1 MRHYSERSPRRLLRA
16 YGHRASLSALERAA
30 RVGIPVAC
38 PQVAAAVARLLR
50 RRSAFAAITQDE
62 AAEITA
68 RLLEKEP
75 GAFLAGLEQ
84 VESLRRSAL
93 AVAGPPAPIC

>member
-1 MRHYSERSPRRLLRA
+1 MRACDPRSPRRVASA
-16 YGHRASLSALERAA
+16 YRRCASLRSLERAA
-30 RVGIPVAC
+30 AVGIPIGAPRTAV
-38 PQVAAAVARLLR
+38 AVARLLR